1 MALEDENLALPV
13 NLNPE
18 GEETEEDLSRP
29 ALARVG
35 EMALSGTDWTT
46 ETILRQL
53 ERGNIDLNPRFQR
66 REAWRAQAKSRF
78 IESLFLGL
86 PVPQI
91 VLAESRSNRGSYI
104 VIDGKQRLLSLRQ
117 FASQPDDERYPV
129 LRLTDLQV
137 KTELN
142 GMTLGQLSE
151 DPRFVNDVRFFH
163 NQTIRTVVMKAWPNE
178 EVLYLVFLRLN
189 TGSVRLSPQELRQAL
204 HPGKFVEFVD
214 SKSGEIAGLRRIF
227 KTPKPDFRMR
237 DAELLVRFIAF
248 KHFLADYR
256 GNLKD
261 FLDTTCERLNDQWG
275 QLERQLEA
283 EADELER
290 ALEATYEV
298 FGKNAFA
305 KWNGLS
311 YETSFN
317 RALFDVM
324 AYYFSEPRILNKLR
338 SSKNRKAIEKGFKG
352 LCVANP
358 EFVKSI
364 ESTTKSI
371 PATRVRLQAWGSVLQ
386 RILGIRIAL
395 PKVGPNEGNG

>member
-1 MALEDENLALPV
+1 
-13 NLNPE
+13 
-18 GEETEEDLSRP
+18 
-29 ALARVG
+29 
-35 EMALSGTDWTT
+35 
-46 ETILRQL
+46 
-53 ERGNIDLNPRFQR
+53 
-66 REAWRAQAKSRF
+66 
-78 IESLFLGL
+78 
-86 PVPQI
+86 
-91 VLAESRSNRGSYI
+91 
-104 VIDGKQRLLSLRQ
+104 
-117 FASQPDDERYPV
+117 
-129 LRLTDLQV
+129 
-137 KTELN
+137 
-142 GMTLGQLSE
+142 
-151 DPRFVNDVRFFH
+151 
-163 NQTIRTVVMKAWPNE
+163 
-178 EVLYLVFLRLN
+178 
-189 TGSVRLSPQELRQAL
+189 
-204 HPGKFVEFVD
+204 
-214 SKSGEIAGLRRIF
+214 
-227 KTPKPDFRMR
+227 MR